1 MTCYALL
8 TLVLIGGILG
18 YYFEADDAHSTINS
32 LGQVRPPPKPH
43 NKIGVL
49 TSLRKLPGSS

>member
-18 YYFEADDAHSTINS
+18 YYFEADDADSTINS
-32 LGQVRPPPKPH
+32 LGQVRPPPKPRS
-43 NKIGVL
+43 KIGAP